1 MRRAVCLPALV
12 VMILGAAAGAHAQV
26 RPGAPPRDT
35 AAAAPKGTATIHG
48 RVVAADGGEPL
59 VRATIRISGSALPQ
73 ALTANTNSKG
83 IYQLPNLPAGRYT
96 VTASRSGY
104 LELQNGQRYPNE
116 PGTPVEVIDESTV
129 AIDFALPRTSVISGR
144 ITDETGD
151 IVPNIHVWAMQ
162 ERFYERQ
169 RRLVP
174 VAQSA
179 TTDDTGNYRITG
191 LAPGDYVLMTVLR
204 ETWRSKEDDKQV
216 FSYAP
221 SYYPS
226 TASQSDAQR
235 ITVGLG
241 QEVGAIDISL
251 VAVRAA
257 RLSGTALLADGTPL
271 PGAAV
276 ELSYRVTGP
285 SGGSFWSIGST
296 KTAPDGTWTIR
307 DVPPGEFDL
316 SVTADP
322 KEGSHTAT
330 MLVSVHGAD
339 VSGIVITPALP
350 ATISGLVVT
359 DDGEP
364 LPNTPRL
371 RVMPESLA
379 PGVDSRFVATTSTAT
394 GVVGDDG
401 RFTFGNVRP
410 GPTLLRI
417 AQLPA
422 EWGVRSVHVGGRDH
436 TDVPFEIRGAQAL
449 SDIRV
454 VLSRTL
460 PEVSARVVD
469 DEGRTADGT
478 VLLFPADAARWHE
491 AARTLHYGRP
501 DQHGQIRFA
510 PVRPGE
516 YLAIALDYVQTWQAT
531 DPAFLDGLRR
541 RAVKVQVAE
550 GENEPLTLRVQR

>member
-1 MRRAVCLPALV
+1 MWLPALV
-12 VMILGAAAGAHAQV
+12 VAMLAGAGAAAAQV
-26 RPGAPPRDT
+26 RPGTPPRDT
-35 AAAAPKGTATIHG
+35 AAAPPKGTATIHG
-48 RVVAADGGEPL
+48 RVVTADDGEPL
-59 VRATIRISGSALPQ
+59 LRATIRVSGSALPQ

-83 IYQLPNLPAGRYT
+83 IYQLRNLPAGRYT

-116 PGTPVEVIDESTV
+116 PGTPVEVPDGGSV
-129 AIDFALPRTSVISGR
+129 AIDFALPRTGVISGR

-151 IVPNIHVWAMQ
+151 IVPDIHVWAMQ
-162 ERFYERQ
+162 ERFYQRQ

-174 VAQSA
+174 VVQSG
-179 TTDDTGNYRITG
+179 TTDDTGHYRITG

-204 ETWRSKEDDKQV
+204 ETWTSKDDDKQV
-216 FSYAP
+216 YSYAP

-226 TASQSDAQR
+226 TASQADAQR

-251 VAVRAA
+251 VAARAA

-271 PGAAV
+271 SGATV
-276 ELSYRVTGP
+276 GLSYRVTGP
-285 SGGSFWSIGST
+285 SGGSMWSIGST
-296 KTAPDGTWTIR
+296 KTAADGTWTIR
-307 DVPPGEFDL
+307 DVPPGEFEL
-316 SVTADP
+316 LVAADP
-322 KEGSHTAT
+322 KAGPYTAT
-330 MLVSVHGAD
+330 MSVSVYGAD
-339 VSGIVITPALP
+339 VSGIVVTPAVP
-350 ATISGLVVT
+350 VTISGVVVT

-371 RVMPESLA
+371 RVMPENLA
-379 PGVDSRFVATTSTAT
+379 PGAESRFVPASSDAT

-401 RFTFGNVRP
+401 RFTFGNARP
-410 GPTLLRI
+410 GSTLLRV

-422 EWGVRSVHVGGRDH
+422 GWGVRSVLVGGRDH
-436 TDVPFEIRGAQAL
+436 TEVPFEIRGAQAL

-454 VLSRTL
+454 VLSKTL
-460 PEVSARVVD
+460 PEVNARVVD
-469 DEGRTADGT
+469 DEGQTADGT

-491 AARTLHYGRP
+491 AARALYYGRP

-510 PVRPGE
+510 AVRPGE

-531 DPAFLDGLRR
+531 DPAFLDGVRR
-541 RAVKVQVAE
+541 RATKVQVVD

>member
-1 MRRAVCLPALV
+1 MWLPALV
-12 VMILGAAAGAHAQV
+12 MAMLAGAVAADAQV

-35 AAAAPKGTATIHG
+35 VAAPPKGTATIHG

-59 VRATIRISGSALPQ
+59 GRATIRVSGSALPQ
-73 ALTANTNSKG
+73 AVTANTNAKG
-83 IYQLPNLPAGRYT
+83 GYQVRNLPAGRYT
-96 VTASRSGY
+96 VTASRRGY

-116 PGTPVEVIDESTV
+116 PGTPLEVADESNV
-129 AIDFALPRTSVISGR
+129 AIDFALPRASVISGR

-151 IVPNIHVWAMQ
+151 IVPDIHVWAMQ
-162 ERFYERQ
+162 ERFYQRQ

-174 VAQSA
+174 VVQGGR
-179 TTDDTGNYRITG
+179 TDDTGQYRITG

-204 ETWRSKEDDKQV
+204 ETWTSKDDDKQV
-216 FSYAP
+216 YSYAP

-226 TASQSDAQR
+226 TASQADAQR

-241 QEVGAIDISL
+241 QEIGAIDISL
-251 VAVRAA
+251 VAARAA
-257 RLSGTALLADGTPL
+257 RLSGAALLADGTPL
-271 PGAAV
+271 SGATV
-276 ELSYRVTGP
+276 GLSYVVGGP
-285 SGGSFWSIGST
+285 SGASMWSIGST

-322 KEGSHTAT
+322 KAGSHTAT
-330 MLVSVHGAD
+330 MSVSVHGAD
-339 VSGIVITPALP
+339 VSGIVVTPAVP
-350 ATISGLVVT
+350 ATISGMVVT

-379 PGVDSRFVATTSTAT
+379 PGADSRFVPTSSDAT

-410 GPTLLRI
+410 GPTLLRVG
-417 AQLPA
+417 QLPA
-422 EWGVRSVHVGGRDH
+422 GWGVRSVLVGGRDH
-436 TDVPFEIRGAQAL
+436 TEVPVEIRGAQAL
-449 SDIRV
+449 TDIRV

-460 PEVSARVVD
+460 PEVNARVVD

-478 VLLFPADAARWHE
+478 VLLFPVDAARWHE
-491 AARTLHYGRP
+491 VARTLHYGRP
-501 DQHGQIRFA
+501 DQHGRIRFTA
-510 PVRPGE
+510 VRPGD

-531 DPAFLDGLRR
+531 DPAYLEGLRK
-541 RAVKVQVAE
+541 RATRVTVAD